1 MGASENS
8 LIWPLCLSEEKMER
22 EIEQRVHVVP
32 AVMRRELSLFL
43 THGSQLLNTCED
55 EVSREK

>member
-22 EIEQRVHVVP
+22 EIEQRVQVP